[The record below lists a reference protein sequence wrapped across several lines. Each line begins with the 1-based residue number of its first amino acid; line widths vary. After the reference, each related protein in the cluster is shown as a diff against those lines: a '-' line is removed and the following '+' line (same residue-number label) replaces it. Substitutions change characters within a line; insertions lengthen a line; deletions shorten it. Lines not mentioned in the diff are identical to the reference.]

1 MAPWRCT
8 GVKAMLELT
17 LGQISMAQS
26 AVDKNAALELI
37 ADHLVAD
44 GLVAE
49 GYLTGLMNREQQG
62 STFLGQ
68 GIAIPHG
75 TPETRD
81 LVATTGVRLMQFP
94 EGVDW
99 GDGQMVYLAIGIAA
113 KSDEHLRLLQLLTR
127 ALGEEDLG
135 QALRE
140 AQTPEDLLKLLQGAP
155 QELALDAQMISL
167 GVSADD
173 FEELVWRGAR
183 LLRKADCVS
192 NGFAAV
198 LQQVEA
204 LSLGDGLWWLHSE
217 QTVKRP
223 GLAFVTPDKPIRY
236 LGQPLTGLF
245 CLASLGEAHQALLE
259 RLCLLLIEGRGH
271 ELGHATSS
279 RVVLQ
284 ALGGELPAEW
294 PTEQIKL
301 ANAHGLHARPA
312 KILAQLAKEFD
323 GEIRVRIVETGDTAV
338 SAKSL
343 SKLLSLGA
351 RRGQTLEFIAEP
363 TIASDA
369 LPALIAAVEQGL
381 GEEVEPLPVASE
393 TQAAPAPAAVV
404 AKPVN
409 APAAGSVLQAVPAS
423 PGIAMGPAHVQVLQA
438 FEYPQQGESVAAERE
453 RLQKALAEVRR
464 DIENLIQRSKAKAIR
479 EIFITHQEMLDD
491 PELTREVELRLNKEE
506 SAAAAWASVI
516 EAAAV
521 QQEQLQ
527 DALLA
532 ERAADLRD
540 VGRRVLAQICGVETV
555 AAPDEPYILVMDEV
569 GPSDVARLDPA
580 QVAGILTARGG
591 ATAHSAIVARALGIP
606 ALVGAGDAVL
616 LLKPGTVLLLDSQ
629 RGRLTVAPD
638 EATLQR
644 AIQDRDAR
652 EQRLKEAAALRMEPA
667 VTRDGHAVEVFA
679 NIGDS
684 TGTPAAV
691 EQGAEGVGLLR
702 TELLFMAHS
711 QAPDEATQE
720 AEYRRVLEDLGGR
733 PLVVRTLDVGG
744 DKPLPYWPID
754 KEENPFLGVRGIR
767 LTLQRPDVMES
778 QLRALLRAANS
789 GPLRIMFP
797 MVGTVE
803 EWREARDM
811 TERLRQEIPV
821 SDLQLGIMIEVPSAA
836 LIAPVLAKEVD
847 FFSVGTNDL
856 TQYTMAIDRGHPT
869 LSAQA
874 DGLHPSVLQLIDMT
888 VRAAHANGKWV
899 GVCGELAADPL
910 AVPVLVGLGVDELS
924 VSARSIGEVKAC
936 VRELTLST
944 ARQLAQNA
952 LTVGSA
958 AEVRAL
964 VEAL

>member
-1 MAPWRCT
+1 
-8 GVKAMLELT
+8 MLELT
-17 LGQISMAQS
+17 VEQISMAQT
-26 AVDKNAALELI
+26 AVDKPAALQLLAEL
-37 ADHLVAD
+37 LVAD
-44 GLVAE
+44 GLVAD
-49 GYLTGLMNREQQG
+49 GYLTGLQNREKQG

-81 LVATTGVRLMQFP
+81 QVFSTGVRLMQFP

-99 GDGQMVYLAIGIAA
+99 GDGHMVYLAIGIAA

-127 ALGEEDLG
+127 ALGENDIGE
-135 QALRE
+135 ALRQAESPE
-140 AQTPEDLLKLLQGAP
+140 ALLKLLQGAP
-155 QELALDAQMISL
+155 QELALDSQLISL
-167 GVSADD
+167 GVTADD

-183 LLRKADCVS
+183 LLRKADCVD

-245 CLASLGEAHQALLE
+245 CLASLGEAHQTLLE
-259 RLCLLLIEGRGH
+259 RLCSLLIEGRGH
-271 ELGHATSS
+271 ELGHATSN
-279 RVVLQ
+279 RAVLE
-284 ALGGELPAEW
+284 ALGGEVPPEW
-294 PTEQIKL
+294 PTQHVTL

-312 KILAQLAKEFD
+312 KILAQLAKEFEGD
-323 GEIRVRIVETGDTAV
+323 IRVRVLDTGESAV

-351 RRGQTLEFIAEP
+351 RRGQVLEFIAEP
-363 TIASDA
+363 SVAADA
-369 LPALIAAVEQGL
+369 LPALLAAVEQGL
-381 GEEVEPLPVASE
+381 GEEVEPLPTATSP
-393 TQAAPAPAAVV
+393 TPAAAVV
-404 AKPVN
+404 APEMPAPVDG
-409 APAAGSVLQAVPAS
+409 AQITAVPAS
-423 PGIAMGPAHVQVLQA
+423 PGIAIGPAHIQVLQA
-438 FEYPQQGESVAAERE
+438 FDYPLQGESAAIERE
-453 RLQKALAEVRR
+453 RLEKALTEVRQ
-464 DIENLIQRSKAKAIR
+464 DIQGLIQRSKAKAIR
-479 EIFITHQEMLDD
+479 EIFITHVEMLDD
-491 PELTREVELRLNKEE
+491 PELINEVILRLKQGE
-506 SAAAAWASVI
+506 SAAAAWDNVI
-516 EAAAV
+516 DSAAR

-527 DALLA
+527 DVLLA

-540 VGRRVLAQICGVETV
+540 VGRRVLAQICGIENV

-606 ALVGAGDAVL
+606 ALVGAGDGVL
-616 LLKPGTVLLLDSQ
+616 LLKPGTVLLLDGQ
-629 RGRLTVAPD
+629 KGRLTVAPD
-638 EATLQR
+638 AETLQR
-644 AIQDRDAR
+644 AAEDRDNR
-652 EQRLKEAAALRMEPA
+652 EQRLQAAAAKRMEPA
-667 VTRDGHAVEVFA
+667 LTVDGHAVEVFA

-684 TGTPAAV
+684 AGTPAAV
-691 EQGAEGVGLLR
+691 EQGAEGIGLLR

-720 AEYRRVLEDLGGR
+720 AEYRRVLDDLQGR

-767 LTLQRPDVMES
+767 LTLQRPQVMES
-778 QLRALLRAANS
+778 QLRALLRAADNR
-789 GPLRIMFP
+789 PLRIMFP

-803 EWREARDM
+803 EWRQARDM
-811 TERLRQEIPV
+811 TLRLREEIPV
-821 SDLQLGIMIEVPSAA
+821 ADLQIGIMIEVPSAA
-836 LIAPVLAKEVD
+836 LLAPVLAKEVD

-874 DGLHPSVLQLIDMT
+874 DGLHPAVLQLIDIT

-899 GVCGELAADPL
+899 GICGELAADPL

-936 VRELTLST
+936 VRELNLST
-944 ARQLAQNA
+944 AKQLAQNA

-964 VEAL
+964 VEAF

>member
-1 MAPWRCT
+1 
-8 GVKAMLELT
+8 MLELT
-17 LGQISMAQS
+17 VEQISMART
-26 AVDKNAALELI
+26 AVDKSAALQLL
-37 ADHLVAD
+37 ADLLVAD
-44 GLVAE
+44 GLVAD
-49 GYLTGLMNREQQG
+49 GYLTGLQNREKQG

-81 LVATTGVRLMQFP
+81 QVFATGVRLIQFP

-99 GDGQMVYLAIGIAA
+99 GDGHMVYLAIGIAA

-127 ALGEEDLG
+127 ALGETDLG
-135 QALRE
+135 EALRQADSPE
-140 AQTPEDLLKLLQGAP
+140 ALLKLLQGAP
-155 QELALDAQMISL
+155 QELALDNQLISL

-183 LLRKADCVS
+183 LLRKADCVN
-192 NGFAAV
+192 NGFAAI

-259 RLCLLLIEGRGH
+259 RLCSLLIEGRGH
-271 ELGHATSS
+271 ELGHATSN
-279 RVVLQ
+279 RAVLE
-284 ALGGELPAEW
+284 ALGGEVPAEW
-294 PTEQIKL
+294 PTQHVTL

-312 KILAQLAKEFD
+312 KILAQLAKEFEGD
-323 GEIRVRIVETGDTAV
+323 IRVRVLDTGESAV

-351 RRGQTLEFIAEP
+351 RRGQVLEFIAEP
-363 TIASDA
+363 SVAADA
-369 LPALIAAVEQGL
+369 LPALLAAVVQGL
-381 GEEVEPLPVASE
+381 GEEVEPLPTATSPTPV
-393 TQAAPAPAAVV
+393 AAVV
-404 AKPVN
+404 PEQTL
-409 APAAGSVLQAVPAS
+409 APLDGSQIAAVPAS
-423 PGIAMGPAHVQVLQA
+423 PGIAMGPAHIQVLQA
-438 FEYPQQGESVAAERE
+438 FDYPMQGESVAIERE
-453 RLQKALAEVRR
+453 RLEKALSEVRQ
-464 DIENLIQRSKAKAIR
+464 DIQGLIERSKAKAIR
-479 EIFITHQEMLDD
+479 EIFITHLEMLDD
-491 PELTREVELRLNKEE
+491 PELSNEVTLRLKQGE
-506 SAAAAWASVI
+506 SAAAAWNSVI
-516 EAAAV
+516 DNAAR
-521 QQEQLQ
+521 QQEQLK

-540 VGRRVLAQICGVETV
+540 VGRRVLAQICGIETLV
-555 AAPDEPYILVMDEV
+555 APEEPYILVMDEV
-569 GPSDVARLDPA
+569 GPSDVARLDPV

-606 ALVGAGDAVL
+606 ALVGAGDGVL
-616 LLKPGTVLLLDSQ
+616 LLKPGTLLLLDGQ
-629 RGRLTVAPD
+629 KGRLTVAPD
-638 EATLQR
+638 AQTLQR
-644 AIQDRDAR
+644 ATEDRDNR
-652 EQRLKEAAALRMEPA
+652 EQRLQAAAAKRMEPA
-667 VTRDGHAVEVFA
+667 LTLDGHAVEVFA

-684 TGTPAAV
+684 AGTPAAV
-691 EQGAEGVGLLR
+691 EQGAEGIGLLR

-720 AEYRRVLEDLGGR
+720 AEYRRVLDDLQGR

-767 LTLQRPDVMES
+767 LTLQRPQVMES
-778 QLRALLRAANS
+778 QLRALLRAADNR
-789 GPLRIMFP
+789 PLRIMFP

-803 EWREARDM
+803 EWRQARDM
-811 TERLRQEIPV
+811 TQRLREEIPV
-821 SDLQLGIMIEVPSAA
+821 ADLQIGIMIEVPSAA
-836 LIAPVLAKEVD
+836 LLAPVLAKEVD

-874 DGLHPSVLQLIDMT
+874 DGLHPAVLQLIDIT

-899 GVCGELAADPL
+899 GICGELAADPL

-936 VRELTLST
+936 VRELNLST
-944 ARQLAQNA
+944 AKQLAQNA

>member
-1 MAPWRCT
+1 
-8 GVKAMLELT
+8 MLELT
-17 LGQISMAQS
+17 LEQISMAQS

-81 LVATTGVRLMQFP
+81 LVSTTGVRLMQFP

-140 AQTPEDLLKLLQGAP
+140 AKTPEDLLKLLQGAP

-271 ELGHATSS
+271 ELGHATNS

-369 LPALIAAVEQGL
+369 LPALLAAVEQGL
-381 GEEVEPLPVASE
+381 GEEVEPLPVVSE
-393 TQAAPAPAAVV
+393 TQTAPVAAAVV

-453 RLQKALAEVRR
+453 RLHKALAEVRR
-464 DIENLIQRSKAKAIR
+464 DIENLIQRSKSKAIR

-491 PELTREVELRLNKEE
+491 PELTSEVELRLNKDE

-540 VGRRVLAQICGVETV
+540 VGRRVLAQICGVETI

-606 ALVGAGDAVL
+606 ALVGAGEEVL
-616 LLKPGTVLLLDSQ
+616 LLKPGTALLLDCQ

-638 EATLQR
+638 EATMQR

-778 QLRALLRAANS
+778 QLRALLRAANG

-803 EWREARDM
+803 EWRQARDM
-811 TERLRQEIPV
+811 TQRLREEIPV

-836 LIAPVLAKEVD
+836 LIAPVLAREVD
-847 FFSVGTNDL
+847 FFSIGTNDL

-936 VRELTLST
+936 VRELTLSS